1 MKSVTK
7 FAIGAA
13 SMVAVSAGVA
23 GVTAYV
29 VSQNNQPK
37 ESQTF
42 YESFNTMPL
51 TRAVAMDSNSMQP
64 VDLTKAAESSLN
76 SVVHIVAT
84 QRSKVQTI
92 QQMPDIFD
100 YFFGDGR
107 GRQRQIETPEQKGFG
122 SGVIISK
129 DSKDGYIVT
138 NNHVID
144 GADEISVKLQ
154 DSRELKGRVIGTD
167 PTSDLALVKIE
178 GDDFPAI
185 PVGDSDKLKVGEW
198 VLAVGNPFN
207 LGSTVTAGVVSA
219 KSRGLG
225 ANQVESFI
233 QTDAAINQGNSGG
246 ALVNAQGELVGINA
260 MLFSPTGAYSGYGF
274 AIPTSIMTKVVTD
287 LKQYG
292 TVQRALLGIGGKR
305 TWNK

>member
-1 MKSVTK
+1 MKTVTK

-37 ESQTF
+37 ENQTF

-51 TRAVAMDSNSMQP
+51 TRAVALDSNNMQP

-84 QRSKVQTI
+84 QRSKVQTV

-122 SGVIISK
+122 SGVII
-129 DSKDGYIVT
+129 
-138 NNHVID
+138 
-144 GADEISVKLQ
+144 
-154 DSRELKGRVIGTD
+154 
-167 PTSDLALVKIE
+167 
-178 GDDFPAI
+178 
-185 PVGDSDKLKVGEW
+185 
-198 VLAVGNPFN
+198 
-207 LGSTVTAGVVSA
+207 
-219 KSRGLG
+219 
-225 ANQVESFI
+225 
-233 QTDAAINQGNSGG
+233 
-246 ALVNAQGELVGINA
+246 
-260 MLFSPTGAYSGYGF
+260 
-274 AIPTSIMTKVVTD
+274 
-287 LKQYG
+287 
-292 TVQRALLGIGGKR
+292 
-305 TWNK
+305 